1 MEKAQFTLQTHRSSI
16 TYNIKTKICISL
28 TNSQADYKC
37 SHTPTMKSLTAYCR
51 EWFPAP
57 SYTDNIK
64 LEQDQ
69 YTEQLTAN
77 RTSEMNST
85 CNVLIHIQV
94 LQLVQI
100 ELFLILYRCG
110 YNDEA
115 IRSAAV
121 FLIDLAQSMQNL

>member
-1 MEKAQFTLQTHRSSI
+1 
-16 TYNIKTKICISL
+16 
-28 TNSQADYKC
+28 
-37 SHTPTMKSLTAYCR
+37 MKSLTAYYKEC
-51 EWFPAP
+51 FPAP

-69 YTEQLTAN
+69 YTQQLTAY

-115 IRSAAV
+115 IRSAV
-121 FLIDLAQSMQNL
+121 FLIDLARSMQNLREVSFTSQFFAVCT